1 MPNKIAVLILMA
13 ILLIAIAAIALMDN
27 VPTAA
32 LSYNLGTDEFE
43 KITNCQ
49 ELGKTP
55 WLANED
61 GKTIVRCD
69 GE

>member
-1 MPNKIAVLILMA
+1 MSNRLAVVILVA
-13 ILLIAIAAIALMDN
+13 VLLIAMAAIALMDN
-27 VPTAA
+27 TPTAA

-55 WLANED
+55 WLASED